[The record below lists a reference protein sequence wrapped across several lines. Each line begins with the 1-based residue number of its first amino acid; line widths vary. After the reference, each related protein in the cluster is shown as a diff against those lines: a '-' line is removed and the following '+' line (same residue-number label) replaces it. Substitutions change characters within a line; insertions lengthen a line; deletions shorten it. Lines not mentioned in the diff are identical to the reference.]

1 MDVKITLSSSEHK
14 ELISF
19 CNLNDLLVSET
30 VKKSYMNGFNIE
42 RFGLLNSGQET
53 IEKEVIKEVIKYVE
67 VPVVEEKEVIK
78 IEYIEVP
85 VEKIVEVVKYVD
97 VPVEIIKEVI
107 VIQEVEKEVIKEVP
121 VEIIKEKVLNV
132 IQEVPVEK
140 VVIKEVIKEVPVEK
154 VVYIT
159 DQEEMKSKIF
169 QKEQEFEEQRKIF
182 STKTQ
187 EMENNFQN
195 EKTELL
201 LKIQQLENT
210 PPQIIEMIKEVKV
223 EVPVEVIREVI
234 KEVRVEV
241 PVEVIIEKENNDSSL
256 KPKFDA
262 LQNTVQ
268 KLRQEILDKD
278 KLIKEYQNTIDD
290 IQKYQGET
298 KAVYLKGSNL
308 DNKLYK

>member
-1 MDVKITLSSSEHK
+1 MDVKITLSSTEHK

-19 CNLNDLLVSET
+19 CNLNDLLLSET

-78 IEYIEVP
+78 IEYIEVEKP
-85 VEKIVEVVKYVD
+85 VEK
-97 VPVEIIKEVI
+97 
-107 VIQEVEKEVIKEVP
+107 IKEVP
-121 VEIIKEKVLNV
+121 VEKIIEVVKEVPVDRVVEKIVEIV
-132 IQEVPVEK
+132 KEVPVEK
-140 VVIKEVIKEVPVEK
+140 VVIKEVLKEVPIEK
-154 VVYIT
+154 IVYIT
-159 DQEEMKSKIF
+159 DHEEMRTKIF
-169 QKEQEFEEQRKIF
+169 QKEQDFEAQRQNF

-187 EMENNFQN
+187 EMENIFQN
-195 EKTELL
+195 EKNELL
-201 LKIQQLENT
+201 SKIQQLENT
-210 PPQIIEMIKEVKV
+210 LPETI
-223 EVPVEVIREVI
+223 EVI

-241 PVEVIIEKENNDSSL
+241 PVEVIVEKENNDNSL

-278 KLIKEYQNTIDD
+278 KLIKEYQSTIED